1 MMSFIILILIVI
13 SYGSLSHQVPSKM
26 SYPSVSYCWPY
37 AVSCDK
43 HEMAQVKSSNAKQHR
58 TAEKRWKV
66 SENTPKDQ
74 WARKHDCTG
83 NQTRNP
89 PALQWHKWNPAR
101 CLSKWEL
108 LELGFPNVSKH
119 LHHLQ
124 RKHRPIPNRQ
134 HHNVFR
140 QTNSRRWCPKH
151 RMAHEL
157 RPESSK
163 VNLECFVPTM

>member
-1 MMSFIILILIVI
+1 MFHTVDLML
-13 SYGSLSHQVPSKM
+13 SLATNMKWHR
-26 SYPSVSYCWPY
+26 
-37 AVSCDK
+37 
-43 HEMAQVKSSNAKQHR
+43 SSQAMPNSIEQPKKD
-58 TAEKRWKV
+58 EKV

-134 HHNVFR
+134 HNVFR

-163 VNLECFVPTM
+163 VNLECFVPIMQNRFF